1 MSLGNDIGKF
11 MWNIGEQKEGFKF
24 GEPWRHS
31 DKALGLVIPILRTKE
46 INRQYKIIEETKN
59 IEIKDTGNIDSALVD
74 SKEDVNVFIRGGVIL
89 AGDTQERATQ
99 YGVIIE
105 PTSKQEVAVRCVHA
119 SKGIRSGAK
128 LRTSEYVPT
137 SVQKNL
143 YAGDQGDTWG
153 GVRSYF
159 ATCSMKTS
167 NMRLH
172 NDTVGIIE
180 MQNLASDSDDLLGVI
195 EEVDRSS
202 KDIEKAIQDIP
213 VAKNQVGAII
223 FDIDSIVGFEVF
235 DSKESWKAL
244 HKKVIKKYGESLLRE
259 QQDMLFELKPEVI
272 PKKINDFIEQILEAD
287 EKQVHTTNVSNT
299 KIIDGKKI
307 IGEYTQLEK
316 DIIHLIAFN
325 RNSVSK

>member
-153 GVRSYF
+153 SVGAYF
-159 ATCSMKTS
+159 TQCSMGGNT
-167 NMRLH
+167 H
-172 NDTVGIIE
+172 FVGASLT
-180 MQNLASDSDDLLGVI
+180 MQSMKSDSDDLLATI
-195 EEVDRSS
+195 EEVDRIS

-223 FDIDSIVGFEVF
+223 FDIDSIIGFEVF
-235 DSKESWKAL
+235 DSQDSWKAL

-287 EKQVHTTNVSNT
+287 EKQVHTTKVSNT